1 MFQLLGQGTVWIILG
16 AIAGGTVF
24 VVSASEYILSVR
36 IILFAVSVIIGIIFA
51 DLVALALTHLINKH
65 FSVMLVIPSSVGAVV
80 ASTLSI
86 RVLTFLG
93 KGIVDLQAGK
103 NNHI

>member
-1 MFQLLGQGTVWIILG
+1 MFQLLGQDTVWIVLG

-36 IILFAVSVIIGIIFA
+36 IILFVVSVIIGIICA
-51 DLVALALTHLINKH
+51 DLVALALTHLIDKH
-65 FSVMLVIPSSVGAVV
+65 FSVMLIIPSSVGAVV

-86 RVLTFLG
+86 RVLVFLG
-93 KGIVDLQAGK
+93 KRIVDLQADK
-103 NNHI
+103 SNHI

>member
-36 IILFAVSVIIGIIFA
+36 IILFCCIS
-51 DLVALALTHLINKH
+51 NYRYN
-65 FSVMLVIPSSVGAVV
+65 
-80 ASTLSI
+80 I
-86 RVLTFLG
+86 R
-93 KGIVDLQAGK
+93 
-103 NNHI
+103 

>member
-1 MFQLLGQGTVWIILG
+1 MFQLLGQDTVWIILG

-36 IILFAVSVIIGIIFA
+36 IILFVVSVIIGIICA
-51 DLVALALTHLINKH
+51 DLVALALTHLIDKH
-65 FSVMLVIPSSVGAVV
+65 FSVMLIIPSSVGAVV

-86 RVLTFLG
+86 RVLVFLG
-93 KGIVDLQAGK
+93 KRIVDLQADK
-103 NNHI
+103 SNHI